1 MGHGGKRYSMARK
14 ILLVEDNPQNRYLV
28 TFLLEKSGYIVV
40 IAEDGEQAVAAVAEH
55 VPDIILMDV
64 QLPKLDGY
72 EATRRIKADER
83 FAKVPIIAL
92 TAHSM
97 KGDRGK
103 AMAAGCDDYV
113 TKPVDADQLIS
124 RIEELL
130 AKVD

>member
-1 MGHGGKRYSMARK
+1 MARK

-28 TFLLEKSGYIVV
+28 TFLLEKNGYEVV
-40 IAEDGEQAVAAVAEH
+40 VAEDGEEAITAVSEH
-55 VPDIILMDV
+55 VPDLILMDV

-72 EATRRIKADER
+72 EATRRIKSDER
-83 FAKVPIIAL
+83 FAKIPLVAL

-103 AMAAGCDDYV
+103 AMSAGCDDYV

-124 RIEELL
+124 RIKDLL
-130 AKVD
+130 GDAE

>member
-1 MGHGGKRYSMARK
+1 MARK

-28 TFLLEKSGYIVV
+28 TFLLEKNGYEVV
-40 IAEDGEQAVAAVAEH
+40 VAEDGEEAISAVAEH
-55 VPDIILMDV
+55 VPDLILMDV

-72 EATRRIKADER
+72 EATRRIKADSR
-83 FAKVPIIAL
+83 YADIPLVAL

-113 TKPVDADQLIS
+113 TKPVDADQLIG
-124 RIEELL
+124 RIKDLL
-130 AKVD
+130 GDAG

>member
-1 MGHGGKRYSMARK
+1 MAEK

-28 TFLLEKSGYIVV
+28 AFLLEKNGYEV
-40 IAEDGEQAVAAVAEH
+40 ISAEDGEEALAVVEEH
-55 VPDIILMDV
+55 RPDLILMDV

-83 FAKVPIIAL
+83 FTNIPLVAL

-103 AMAAGCDDYV
+103 ALAAGCDDYI
-113 TKPVDADQLIS
+113 TKPVDAEGLLS
-124 RIEELL
+124 RIKELL
-130 AKVD
+130 AARA

>member
-1 MGHGGKRYSMARK
+1 MARK

-28 TFLLEKSGYIVV
+28 TFLLEKNGYEVV
-40 IAEDGEQAVAAVAEH
+40 VAEDGEEAITAVAEH
-55 VPDIILMDV
+55 VPDLILMDV

-72 EATRRIKADER
+72 EATRRIKSDER
-83 FAKVPIIAL
+83 FAKIPLVAL

-103 AMAAGCDDYV
+103 AMSAGCDDYV

-124 RIEELL
+124 RIKDLL
-130 AKVD
+130 GDAE

>member
-1 MGHGGKRYSMARK
+1 MARK

-28 TFLLEKSGYIVV
+28 TFLLEKNGYEVV
-40 IAEDGEQAVAAVAEH
+40 VAEDGEEAIGAVAEH
-55 VPDIILMDV
+55 VPDLILMDV

-72 EATRRIKADER
+72 EATRRIKSDAR
-83 FAKVPIIAL
+83 FAKIPLVAL

-113 TKPVDADQLIS
+113 TKPVDADQLIG
-124 RIEELL
+124 RIRDLL
-130 AKVD
+130 GDTA

>member
-1 MGHGGKRYSMARK
+1 MAEK

-28 TFLLEKSGYIVV
+28 TFLLEKNGYEV
-40 IAEDGEQAVAAVAEH
+40 ISAEDGEQAIDSVEKEL
-55 VPDIILMDV
+55 PDLILMDV

-83 FAKVPIIAL
+83 FAGIPLIAL

-103 AMAAGCDDYV
+103 ALAAGCDDYI
-113 TKPVDADQLIS
+113 TKPVDAEGLLA
-124 RIEELL
+124 RIRELL
-130 AKVD
+130 PDGA

>member
-1 MGHGGKRYSMARK
+1 MATK

-28 TFLLEKSGYIVV
+28 TFLLEKSGYVV
-40 IAEDGEQAVAAVAEH
+40 VVAEDGEEAVAAVAEH

-83 FAKVPIIAL
+83 FAGIPLIAL

-103 AMAAGCDDYV
+103 AMAAGCDDYI

-130 AKVD
+130 GTRD

>member
-1 MGHGGKRYSMARK
+1 MARK

-28 TFLLEKSGYIVV
+28 TFLLEKNGYDVV
-40 IAEDGEQAVAAVAEH
+40 VAEDGEEAISAVAEH
-55 VPDIILMDV
+55 VPDLILMDV

-72 EATRRIKADER
+72 EATRRIKADQR
-83 FAKVPIIAL
+83 FASIPLVAL

-113 TKPVDADQLIS
+113 TKPVDADQLIG
-124 RIEELL
+124 RIKDLL
-130 AKVD
+130 GDTA

>member
-1 MGHGGKRYSMARK
+1 MARK

-28 TFLLEKSGYIVV
+28 TFLLEKNGYDVV
-40 IAEDGEQAVAAVAEH
+40 VAEDGEEAISAVAEH
-55 VPDIILMDV
+55 VPDLILMDV

-72 EATRRIKADER
+72 EATRRIKSDQR
-83 FAKVPIIAL
+83 FASIPLVAL

-113 TKPVDADQLIS
+113 TKPVDADQLIG
-124 RIEELL
+124 RIKDLL
-130 AKVD
+130 GDTA